1 MKVFANSFGR
11 VSKLEARL
19 LALDGSLQNV
29 DMELTAVHVLEEV
42 DEVDDRVAVFVA
54 ISETVS
60 SILRLAA
67 SKLD

>member
-42 DEVDDRVAVFVA
+42 DLVDDRVAVFVA

>member
-1 MKVFANSFGR
+1 
-11 VSKLEARL
+11 
-19 LALDGSLQNV
+19 
-29 DMELTAVHVLEEV
+29 MELTAVHVLEEV

-54 ISETVS
+54 ISVTVS